1 MKMMVILV
9 CLMAPIISIRAQS
22 PLKSGFAL
30 VNGMNMYYQIYG
42 KGKPLV
48 LLHGGGSTIE
58 TTFGRVIPLLAKHR
72 QVIAVELQAHGRTND
87 RETALS
93 FEQDA
98 DDVIALL
105 SHLKIVKADFL
116 GFSNGG
122 TTTLQIA
129 IRHPRMVNKLILAS
143 ALSKR
148 NGVPAQFWDYM
159 KQAALVNMPQELKD
173 GYLKVTADYA
183 GLQIMY
189 DRDVQRMLNFKDITD
204 VLMKSIKAPSL
215 IINGDKDVILP
226 EHALEMNRMLSNS
239 ELLIVPGVHGEYLE
253 EVTTLK
259 SNSHQA
265 KLVIPLIEAFL
276 DKS

>member
-1 MKMMVILV
+1 MKIMVILV
-9 CLMAPIISIRAQS
+9 CLMAPIIYIRAQV
-22 PLKSGFAL
+22 PLNSEFAL

-48 LLHGGGSTIE
+48 LIHGGGSTIE

-87 RETALS
+87 RGTALS

-105 SHLKIVKADFL
+105 SHLKIDKADFL

-129 IRHPRMVNKLILAS
+129 IRHPKMVNKLVLAS

-183 GLQIMY
+183 GLQIMH
-189 DRDVQRMLNFKDITD
+189 DRDVQRMLNFKDIAD
-204 VLMKSIKAPSL
+204 VLMKSIKAPGL

-226 EHALEMNRMLSNS
+226 EHALEMHRMLSNS
-239 ELLIVPGVHGEYLE
+239 ELLIVPGVHGEYIE

-265 KLVIPLIEAFL
+265 KFVVPIIEAFL

>member
-1 MKMMVILV
+1 
-9 CLMAPIISIRAQS
+9 MAPIISIRAQS
-22 PLKSGFAL
+22 PLKSEFAS

-48 LLHGGGSTIE
+48 LIHGGGSTIE
-58 TTFGRVIPLLAKHR
+58 TTFGRVIPLLAKHS

-87 RETALS
+87 RGTTLS

-105 SHLKIVKADFL
+105 SHLKIDKADFL

-129 IRHPRMVNKLILAS
+129 IRHPRMVNKLVLAS

-173 GYLKVTADYA
+173 AYLKVTADYA
-183 GLQIMY
+183 GLQIMH
-189 DRDVQRMLNFKDITD
+189 DRDAQRMLNFKDIPD
-204 VLMKSIKAPSL
+204 VLMRSIKAPSL

-226 EHALEMNRMLSNS
+226 EHALEMHRMLSNS
-239 ELLIVPGVHGEYLE
+239 ELLIVPGVHGEYIE

-265 KLVIPLIEAFL
+265 KFVIPLIEAFL